1 MAKSTNN
8 ALCLECGLCCNGVIF
23 ANVRLQ
29 PGDDPSRLKSLGL
42 PISTPHSARPVATP
56 HSALRTVHFNQPCA
70 ALDGCRC
77 RIYADRPT
85 YCRQF
90 DCLLLK
96 SVREGRTAT
105 ADALDTI
112 LDARRKMESVLR
124 LLRELGDTDEHVPL
138 AKRFRRTAR
147 RLDKVGLDKGGSATY
162 GRLTLAFHDLNFL
175 LSDAFYR

>member
-1 MAKSTNN
+1 MAKSTDNFS

-23 ANVRLQ
+23 ADVRLQ
-29 PGDDPSRLKSLGL
+29 PGDDPERLRSIGL
-42 PISTPHSARPVATP
+42 SISMP
-56 HSALRTVHFNQPCA
+56 HSALRAPHFPQPCA

-77 RIYADRPT
+77 RIYADRPA

-96 SVREGRTAT
+96 GVKAGRVAV

-112 LDARRKMESVLR
+112 HNARQKMESVLR
-124 LLRELGDTDEHVPL
+124 LLRKLGDTDEHVPL

-147 RLDKVGLDKGGSATY
+147 RLDQVGLDKGMSATY
-162 GRLTLAFHDLNFL
+162 GELTLAFHDLNFL
-175 LSDAFYR
+175 LNDSFYR